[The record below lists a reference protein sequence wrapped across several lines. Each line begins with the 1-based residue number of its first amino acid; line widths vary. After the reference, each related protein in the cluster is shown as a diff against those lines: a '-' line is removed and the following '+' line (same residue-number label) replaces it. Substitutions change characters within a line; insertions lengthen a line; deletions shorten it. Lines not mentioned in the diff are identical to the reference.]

1 MARNA
6 VTTAEKHDE
15 KSIYSKSF
23 TVLSSSLSV
32 REVPRRSAYSM
43 RPRRLAHPLQQTFS
57 FRLVLPLD
65 RVN

>member
-1 MARNA
+1 MARSA

-32 REVPRRSAYSM
+32 RVVPRQSPYSL
-43 RPRRLAHPLQQTFS
+43 RPR
-57 FRLVLPLD
+57 
-65 RVN
+65 